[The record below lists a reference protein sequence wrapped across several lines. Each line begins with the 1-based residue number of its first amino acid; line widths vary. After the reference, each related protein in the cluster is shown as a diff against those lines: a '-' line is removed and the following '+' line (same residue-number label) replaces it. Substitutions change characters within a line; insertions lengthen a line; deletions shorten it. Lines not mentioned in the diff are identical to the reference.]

1 MIRSIAIGSDY
12 EKQDTMIR
20 KAKVQDIQAIKK
32 LVEPY
37 GKTGVMLP
45 VSLSELY
52 DRIRSFFLY
61 EDESG
66 TIVGVAALHVSW
78 DDLAE
83 IRSLAVAKD
92 HKKKGIGRSLVER
105 CLSDAVK
112 LGVGRVFVLT
122 YIPEFFSRVGFA
134 EFDKARLPHKVWSE
148 CLKCGKFP
156 ECDETAMIRKIG

>member
-1 MIRSIAIGSDY
+1 
-12 EKQDTMIR
+12 MIR

-32 LVEPY
+32 LIEPN

-61 EDESG
+61 EDEGG
-66 TIVGVAALHVSW
+66 TIIGVAALHVSW

-92 HKKKGIGRSLVER
+92 HKKKGVGRQLVES
-105 CLSDAVK
+105 CLGEAED

-122 YIPEFFSRVGFA
+122 YIPEFFTRVGFA
-134 EFDKARLPHKVWSE
+134 EFDKAKLPHKVWSE
-148 CLKCGKFP
+148 CLKCVKFP

>member
-1 MIRSIAIGSDY
+1 
-12 EKQDTMIR
+12 MIR

-32 LVEPY
+32 LIEPY

-61 EDESG
+61 EDEAG

-83 IRSLAVAKD
+83 IRSIAVAKE
-92 HKKKGIGRSLVER
+92 HKKKGIGRELVNS
-105 CLSDAVK
+105 CLAEARE

-122 YIPEFFSRVGFA
+122 YIPEFFGKVGFA
-134 EFDKARLPHKVWSE
+134 EFDKAKLPHKIWSE
-148 CLKCGKFP
+148 CLKCVKFP
-156 ECDETAMIRKIG
+156 ECDETAMFKKIG

>member
-1 MIRSIAIGSDY
+1 
-12 EKQDTMIR
+12 MIR

-32 LVEPY
+32 IVEPY

-61 EDESG
+61 EDNG
-66 TIVGVAALHVSW
+66 GVVVGVAALHVTW

-83 IRSLAVAKD
+83 IRSLAVAKE
-92 HKKKGIGRSLVER
+92 HKKKGIGRQLVNS
-105 CLSDAVK
+105 CLKEAGQ

-122 YIPEFFSRVGFA
+122 YIPEFFERVGFA
-134 EFDKARLPHKVWSE
+134 EFDKAKLPHKVWSE
-148 CLKCGKFP
+148 CLKCVKFP
-156 ECDETAMIRKIG
+156 ECDETAMLRKIG